1 MSTRSVPKQ
10 RSYLEESLAD
20 AQRHTQRKARS
31 AAREGQAATGEL
43 IKDIEIGSL
52 SLETITLERKFSTWR
67 AQRIRASGA
76 IDAMAPRESSVD
88 GLHLTLA
95 NDSTVAITVDLWVEY
110 A

>member
-1 MSTRSVPKQ
+1 MPKQ

-20 AQRHTQRKARS
+20 AQRHAQRQARS
-31 AAREGQAATGEL
+31 AARDGRPPTGEL
-43 IKDIEIGSL
+43 IRDIEIGSL
-52 SLETITLERKFSTWR
+52 SLETITLRRELSSWR